1 MSIILSGYSEES
13 LLDLATSLNIK
24 VPYNASKKQI
34 IRLLEP
40 IYGTNDD
47 IYGTNEYMS
56 NLDRM
61 DDLRSEGQR
70 QKKVDIA
77 EKYEKTQPPFFDM
90 DIKSILKY
98 CEKTDIDKKQK
109 KRCDDHELWKH
120 LIYRDYPDID
130 IALYNNNDITKD
142 LYIQIAKFEI
152 LRSRILNTDTI
163 KDAVWLIITGTLSTL
178 FPEYPYNSSNYL
190 SFQPNT
196 FSSLYRNSSP
206 NSHYLI
212 TNSVRDGFVT
222 LLNPIRLRDEL
233 IRSYHSCFLSLRDS
247 LVYHLNLL
255 TPEQKLSLGLQ
266 NYSTDSFRN
275 FSSYIITLG
284 PSHFDLFIKNPYHHL
299 SSNPSLYFDSSHNL
313 YSLDNFFVNSLTDIL
328 TLTFFNSNSLQLS
341 LTLSNF
347 L

>member
-163 KDAVWLIITGTLSTL
+163 KDAV
-178 FPEYPYNSSNYL
+178 
-190 SFQPNT
+190 
-196 FSSLYRNSSP
+196 
-206 NSHYLI
+206 
-212 TNSVRDGFVT
+212 
-222 LLNPIRLRDEL
+222 
-233 IRSYHSCFLSLRDS
+233 CLSL
-247 LVYHLNLL
+247 LV
-255 TPEQKLSLGLQ
+255 
-266 NYSTDSFRN
+266 
-275 FSSYIITLG
+275 
-284 PSHFDLFIKNPYHHL
+284 
-299 SSNPSLYFDSSHNL
+299 LYQL
-313 YSLDNFFVNSLTDIL
+313 YSLNIHIIL
-328 TLTFFNSNSLQLS
+328 LITY
-341 LTLSNF
+341 LSNLILF
-347 L
+347 LL